1 LATINNLISK
11 TSKYLTTEQVSDIKN
26 AFSFAEKSH
35 AGQYRASGE
44 PFIQHPLKTAIY
56 LSNLQLD
63 SEAISAALLHDVVE
77 DCGVDENQIAK
88 IFGEQVSKLV
98 IGVTKLNRAEVMPLQ
113 KNNNNSQETT
123 DIVSSNNADSIRKM
137 LISMSDDVRVV
148 LIKLADRIH
157 NMQTLEYLPKNKR
170 LSIAQETL
178 EIYAPLA
185 HRLGIWEMKWMLEDL
200 AFQNLEPEAYQTIAE
215 LVNSKRSERENY
227 IKKVISK
234 TSNELKSFEIDANIE
249 GRPKHLFSIH
259 KKIKKYSE
267 MNRSISEIYDL
278 FALRIIVNSVS
289 DCYAVLGAVHSI
301 WHPITGVF
309 DDYIAAPKD
318 NLYQSLHTT
327 VICEDAHPVEIQIRT
342 KQMHNLSEYGV
353 AAHWLYKEGNL
364 NDSTFEHKMTWIRQL
379 LEWQREVSG
388 SEEFV
393 ESFKTD
399 IFNDQVFVYTPKGN
413 IKELPLGATVLD
425 FAYRIHTEIGHRC
438 VGAKRNGK
446 LVSLNTKISNGDT
459 VEIMTSKSIKGPSLD
474 WINPDLNYVKTTSA
488 KTKIRQWFNRQKKE
502 FTINSGKV
510 ILQKHLKKID
520 EKISLKDLAKHSN
533 FLSIDEMFLAIGS
546 GKIPLSQVINI
557 LPEKQPELHNTQI
570 NKQIKSPASG
580 IEVLGVGDLLT
591 KIAKC
596 CNPIPGESIIG
607 FISRNTG
614 VTVHVKSC
622 INILNE
628 NDKERLIPVN
638 WREQLP
644 TYPIDI
650 KIESWD
656 KVGLL
661 NSVTSVVSNEKI
673 NIGACISQEYDGFST
688 INLTIYVNGIEQ
700 LGRVISKIETLEP
713 VIEVNRVN

>member
-1 LATINNLISK
+1 MATINNLISK
-11 TSKYLTTEQVSDIKN
+11 TSKYLTSEQVSDIKS

-35 AGQYRASGE
+35 KGQFRASGE

-56 LSNLQLD
+56 LSNLRLD

-77 DCGVDENQIAK
+77 DCGINENQITK
-88 IFGEQVSKLV
+88 VFGEQVSKLV
-98 IGVTKLNRAEVMPLQ
+98 IGVTKLNRAEVLNH
-113 KNNNNSQETT
+113 NNTIEETT
-123 DIVSSNNADSIRKM
+123 DITSSNNAASIRKM

-148 LIKLADRIH
+148 LIKLADRMH
-157 NMQTLEYLPKNKR
+157 NMQTLGSLPKEKR

-200 AFQNLEPEAYQTIAE
+200 AFQNLEPESYQKIAE
-215 LVNSKRSERENY
+215 LLNSKRSERENY

-234 TSNELKSFEIDANIE
+234 TSSELKSLKITADVQ

-267 MNRSISEIYDL
+267 MNRGISEIYDL

-289 DCYAVLGAVHSI
+289 DCYAALGAVHSL

-327 VICEDAHPVEIQIRT
+327 VICEENHPVEIQIRT
-342 KQMHNLSEYGV
+342 KEMHELSEYGV
-353 AAHWLYKEGNL
+353 AAHWLYKEGDI
-364 NDSTFEHKMTWIRQL
+364 NDSKFEHKMTWIRQL
-379 LEWQREVSG
+379 LEWQREISG

-399 IFNDQVFVYTPKGN
+399 IFNDQVFVYTPKGD
-413 IKELPLGATVLD
+413 IKELPIGATVLD

-438 VGAKRNGK
+438 IGGKRNGK

-459 VEIMTSKSIKGPSLD
+459 IEIMTSKNIKGPSLD
-474 WINPDLNYVKTTSA
+474 WINPDLNYVQTTSA
-488 KTKIRQWFNRQKKE
+488 KTKIRQWFNRQQKE
-502 FTINSGKV
+502 FTIANGKT
-510 ILQKHLKKID
+510 ILQKQLKKIN
-520 EKISLKDLAKHSN
+520 EKISLEDLAKHSN
-533 FLSIDEMFLAIGS
+533 FLSLDEMLLAIGS
-546 GKIPLSQVINI
+546 GNISLSQIINI
-557 LPEKQPELHNTQI
+557 LPENQPQLDNAQVS
-570 NKQIKSPASG
+570 KKIKSPTSG
-580 IEVLGVGDLLT
+580 IEVLGVVDLLT

-596 CNPIPGESIIG
+596 CNPIPGDSIIG
-607 FISRNTG
+607 FITRSTG
-614 VTVHVKSC
+614 VTVHIKSC

-628 NDKERLIPVN
+628 NEKERLIPVN
-638 WREQLP
+638 WREQQP
-644 TYPIDI
+644 AYPVDI
-650 KIESWD
+650 KVESWD

-661 NSVTSVVSNEKI
+661 NSITSVVSNEQI
-673 NIGACISQEYDGFST
+673 NIGSCVSQEYDGFST
-688 INLTIYVNGIEQ
+688 INLNIFVNGIEQ
-700 LGRVISKIETLEP
+700 LGRVISKIEALDP